1 MRIFCCGRGSRGS
14 CSRALIALQNMN
26 KSLDSETDPTK
37 LKAFIMQ
44 QQQQLANLVGML
56 ANQSVQ
62 NAKEPSSSA
71 TTAPNSPPRSSNQ
84 AITQMKARYF
94 SQEQM
99 LKKQIKTLKEELEYY
114 KQVAQ
119 EQEH

>member
-1 MRIFCCGRGSRGS
+1 
-14 CSRALIALQNMN
+14 MN